1 MRVTLI
7 DNPGAGQGGD
17 TPDGQALARIIRAA
31 GHELTAISSDD
42 PAWIEVLQRPADVV
56 AVHGGD
62 GTIGRVARRMAG
74 RGVPLAALAGGTA
87 NNIATTLGT
96 DALPLDEQIGAWE
109 DARRIPFDT
118 CTARG
123 PFGERVLIEGIGT
136 GLFAWAMQADDA
148 KAQAP
153 ANAPAARVAQA
164 LSMLIERVAAHPP
177 TRVQARLDGNDLSG
191 DYVVF
196 EAMNTQFIGPHLFL
210 APEGHPGDGLLDV
223 VMVTDDA
230 RAEFREHLSSW
241 KRGALHPPPTS
252 WPTHRGRHLE
262 LRWTGYPLHL
272 DDESWPDAGAPQP
285 RTAQRIELTVE
296 PGTLEFLVPADH
308 PHPPVR

>member
-7 DNPGAGQGGD
+7 HNPGAGQGGD
-17 TPDGQALARIIRAA
+17 APDAQALARTIRAA
-31 GHELTAISSDD
+31 GHEVTAISSHD
-42 PAWIEVLQRPADVV
+42 PAWSSVLERPADLV

-62 GTIGRVARRMAG
+62 GTIGRVARHMAG

-96 DALPLDEQIGAWE
+96 DALPLKEQIDAWTGG
-109 DARRIPFDT
+109 RRIAFDT
-118 CTARG
+118 CAAHG
-123 PFGERVLIEGIGT
+123 PFGTRVLIEGFGT
-136 GLFAWAMQADDA
+136 GLFAWAMHAEDARQA
-148 KAQAP
+148 
-153 ANAPAARVAQA
+153 APAAAPASRVAHG

-210 APEGHPGDGLLDV
+210 APEAHPGDGLLDV
-223 VMVTDDA
+223 VVVTDDA
-230 RAEFREHLSSW
+230 RAQFREHLASW
-241 KRGALHPPPTS
+241 KRGALRPPPSS

-262 LRWTGYPLHL
+262 LHWTGYPLHL
-272 DDESWPDAGAPQP
+272 DDESWPQTGAPPPQS
-285 RTAQRIELTVE
+285 AQRIEIEVQ

-308 PHPPVR
+308 PNPPVR